1 MTILELINSELT
13 AQHRSKS
20 AIESL
25 STHFSSL
32 FLKHS
37 SFYITKY
44 HIIDLYTC
52 TSFMW
57 RPGNSTKINVKW
69 YSFGATQE
77 NTVIFE
83 TWLNPN
89 TIILHSTSVHLEV
102 RLPNI
107 DGFMTDSLYMD
118 TQIGQEVWGGVR
130 VSQLQTICSPSDK
143 GKPQVWAV
151 QPQLLHAER
160 QCKAI
165 KAGTWTQVLK
175 CKWMTADGF
184 NIKLCFILFPHT
196 WSDSSSNSCTSF
208 NIHMLTS
215 VSKSVAALE
224 SSKESTSSELK
235 MHHSTWCYCIRNAG
249 ASVLDMLRFTAI
261 VNQQHWSSLEKHTL
275 LSLQFSLQLLFF
287 LQYRV
292 DAWRSTD
299 TTFITGCRHNHP
311 LSWGPKPT

>member
-57 RPGNSTKINVKW
+57 TPGNSTKINVKW

-107 DGFMTDSLYMD
+107 DGFMTDSLCMD
-118 TQIGQEVWGGVR
+118 TQIGQEVWGG
-130 VSQLQTICSPSDK
+130 DK
-143 GKPQVWAV
+143 GEPAANN
-151 QPQLLHAER
+151 LFSFR
-160 QCKAI
+160 QRKTPGLGCA
-165 KAGTWTQVLK
+165 ASASARWETMQSHQSRSL
-175 CKWMTADGF
+175 
-184 NIKLCFILFPHT
+184 
-196 WSDSSSNSCTSF
+196 NSR
-208 NIHMLTS
+208 
-215 VSKSVAALE
+215 A
-224 SSKESTSSELK
+224 
-235 MHHSTWCYCIRNAG
+235 
-249 ASVLDMLRFTAI
+249 
-261 VNQQHWSSLEKHTL
+261 
-275 LSLQFSLQLLFF
+275 
-287 LQYRV
+287 
-292 DAWRSTD
+292 
-299 TTFITGCRHNHP
+299 
-311 LSWGPKPT
+311 